1 MAKLN
6 IVIITLLWL
15 ILSKGI
21 GMRASKY
28 YIVTTKEAPS
38 EAELIS
44 HKLML
49 RAGMIKRLSSGIYT
63 WMPLGLKVVR
73 KVERIVREEMNAI
86 GALEMLMPAVQPAE
100 IWQESGRWEFYGKEL
115 LRMKDRHE
123 REFCLGPT
131 HEEVVADT
139 IRKDIKSYKQ
149 LPLSVYQIQ
158 TKFRDEVR
166 PRFGVMRSREF
177 VMKDA
182 YSFHTDFDSLLTT
195 YNDMYQAY
203 CNIFNRLGLK
213 FRPVAADTGS
223 IGGTGSH
230 EFQVLADCGEDIVV
244 YSDESDYAA
253 NLELAE
259 CLPSRD
265 TRPQAQSSLMKIATP
280 TQKTCEEVTEMLG
293 VALSSSVKSLVFEGV
308 DDQPVLLLIRG
319 NDSLN
324 EVKAGKLAQLKQPLT
339 FASHAAISDAFNCQP
354 GFIGPVGFNG
364 AVIVDKEVA
373 LLADFICGANQDGY
387 HLTGV
392 NFGVDCAEPLVAD
405 LRNVQDGDLTPDGK
419 GTIKLCRGIE
429 VGHVFQLRT
438 KYSEA
443 MNVSYLDQNG
453 KSQLMEMGCYGI
465 GVTRILGACIE
476 QNYDERGIVF
486 PLNMAPF
493 EVVITP
499 ANYAKSEIVRLEA
512 DSLYTHL
519 RAAGIDVLLDDR
531 NERIGSLLADS
542 ELLGIPHRVV
552 VGEKTLAEGKVEVYN
567 RKTRE
572 TQLVELDLVVAKLK
586 TLVEHERN

>member
-1 MAKLN
+1 
-6 IVIITLLWL
+6 
-15 ILSKGI
+15 
-21 GMRASKY
+21 MRASQY
-28 YIVTTKEAPS
+28 YIATTKEAPS

-49 RAGMIKRLSSGIYT
+49 RSGMIKRLSSGIYT
-63 WMPLGLKVVR
+63 WMPLGLKIVR
-73 KVERIVREEMNAI
+73 KIEKVVREEMNAI

-115 LRMKDRHE
+115 LRMKDRHD
-123 REFCLGPT
+123 RDFCLGPT

-149 LPLSVYQIQ
+149 LPLAVYQIQ

-166 PRFGVMRSREF
+166 PRFGVMRAREF

-182 YSFHTDFDSLLTT
+182 YSFHTDFNSLVAT
-195 YNDMYQAY
+195 YNDMYNAY

-230 EFQVLADCGEDIVV
+230 EFQVLADSGEDIVV
-244 YSDESDYAA
+244 YSEECDYAA

-259 CLPSRD
+259 ALPSVAN
-265 TRPQAQSSLMKIATP
+265 RPAAAAKMEKVSTP
-280 TQKTCEEVTEMLG
+280 TQKTCEEVAEMLG
-293 VALSSSVKSLVFEGV
+293 VNLATSVKSLVFEGV
-308 DDQPVLLLIRG
+308 DGNPVLLLIRG

-324 EVKAGKLAQLKQPLT
+324 EIKAGKLTELKQPLT
-339 FASHAAISDAFNCQP
+339 FASNEAILEHFNCQP

-364 AVIVDKEVA
+364 KIIADKEAA

-392 NFGVDCAEPLVAD
+392 NWGIDCVEPQVAD
-405 LRNVQDGDLTPDGK
+405 LRNVQEGDTTPDGK
-419 GTIKLCRGIE
+419 GKIKLCRGIE

-443 MNVSYLDQNG
+443 MNVTYLDHNG

-476 QNYDERGIVF
+476 QNNDQNGIVF

-493 EVVITP
+493 EVIITP
-499 ANYAKSEIVRLEA
+499 ANYNKSEVVKLEA
-512 DSLYTHL
+512 DNLYNHL
-519 RAAGIDVLLDDR
+519 RANGLDVILDDR
-531 NERIGSLLADS
+531 NERIGFLLADS
-542 ELLGIPHRVV
+542 ELLGIPYRIV
-552 VGEKTLAEGKVEVYN
+552 VGEKTLAEGKVELYN
-567 RKTRE
+567 RRTCDTE
-572 TQLVELDLVVAKLK
+572 LIELDLVVKKVTELI
-586 TLVEHERN
+586 LNERT

>member
-1 MAKLN
+1 
-6 IVIITLLWL
+6 
-15 ILSKGI
+15 
-21 GMRASKY
+21 MRASQY
-28 YIVTTKEAPS
+28 YIITTKEAPS

-49 RAGMIKRLSSGIYT
+49 RAGLIKRLASGIYT
-63 WMPLGLKVVR
+63 WLPMGLKIVR

-86 GALEMLMPAVQPAE
+86 GSLEMLMPTVQPAE

-115 LRMKDRHE
+115 LRMKDRHD
-123 REFCLGPT
+123 RDFCLGPT
-131 HEEVVADT
+131 HEEVVTDT

-166 PRFGVMRSREF
+166 PRFGVMRAREF

-182 YSFHTDFDSLLTT
+182 YSFHTDFDSLVVH
-195 YNDMYQAY
+195 YNQMYQAY

-230 EFQVLADCGEDIVV
+230 EFQVLADSGEDTVV

-253 NLELAE
+253 NIELAE
-259 CLPSRD
+259 CLPSRIE
-265 TRPQAQSSLMKIATP
+265 RSKAKELMQKVATP
-280 TQKTCEEVTEMLG
+280 IQKTCEEVTEMLG
-293 VALSSSVKSLVFEGV
+293 VDLATSVKSLVFNGV
-308 DDQPVLLLIRG
+308 DGKPVLLLIRG
-319 NDSLN
+319 NDTLN
-324 EVKAGKLAQLKQPLT
+324 EIKAGKLKQLKEPLE
-339 FASHAAISDAFNCQP
+339 FASQEAIKDAFNCQP
-354 GFIGPVGFNG
+354 GFIGPVGFDG
-364 AVIVDKEVA
+364 EVIADKEVA
-373 LLADFICGANQDGY
+373 LLADFVCGANEDGY

-392 NFGVDCAEPLVAD
+392 NFGINCKEPLVAD
-405 LRNVQDGDLTPDGK
+405 IRNVQEGDITPDGK
-419 GTIKLCRGIE
+419 GKIKLCRGIE

-443 MNVSYLDQNG
+443 MNVTYLDQNG

-465 GVTRILGACIE
+465 GVTRILGASIE
-476 QNYDERGIVF
+476 QNNDENGIVF

-493 EVVITP
+493 ELIISP
-499 ANYAKSEIVRLEA
+499 ANYHKSDVVKLEA
-512 DSLYTHL
+512 DNLYNKL
-519 RAAGIDVLLDDR
+519 KASGVDVLLDDR
-531 NERIGSLLADS
+531 NERIGFLLADS
-542 ELLGIPHRVV
+542 ELLGIPYRIV
-552 VGEKTLAEGKVEVYN
+552 VGEKTLAEGKVELYN

-572 TQLVELDLVVAKLK
+572 TELIELDIIIQHLTKIIQD
-586 TLVEHERN
+586 ERK

>member
-1 MAKLN
+1 
-6 IVIITLLWL
+6 
-15 ILSKGI
+15 
-21 GMRASKY
+21 MRASQY
-28 YIVTTKEAPS
+28 YIVTAKEAPS

-49 RAGMIKRLSSGIYT
+49 RAGLIKRLSSGIYT
-63 WMPLGLKVVR
+63 WLPMGLKIVR
-73 KVERIVREEMNAI
+73 KIERVVREEMNAI
-86 GALEMLMPAVQPAE
+86 GSMEMLMPAVQPAE

-123 REFCLGPT
+123 RDFCLGPT
-131 HEEVVADT
+131 HEEVVTDT

-166 PRFGVMRSREF
+166 PRFGVMRAREF

-182 YSFHTDFDSLLTT
+182 YSFHANYDSLVVH
-195 YNDMYQAY
+195 YNQMYQAY

-230 EFQVLADCGEDIVV
+230 EFQVLADSGEDIVV
-244 YSDESDYAA
+244 YSDECDYAA

-259 CLPSRD
+259 SQPSRKE
-265 TRPQAQSSLMKIATP
+265 RPQAKSSMVKVATP

-293 VALSSSVKSLVFEGV
+293 VDLASSVKSLVFVGV
-308 DDQPVLLLIRG
+308 DNKPVLLLIRG
-319 NDSLN
+319 NDTLN
-324 EVKAGKLAQLKQPLT
+324 EIKAGKLKELKEPLE
-339 FASHAAISDAFNCQP
+339 FASQEMIKEAFNCQP
-354 GFIGPVGFNG
+354 GFIGPVGFDG
-364 AVIVDKEVA
+364 IVIADREVG
-373 LLADFICGANQDGY
+373 LLADFVCGANEDGY

-392 NFGVDCAEPLVAD
+392 NFGTDCKEPVIAD
-405 LRNVQDGDLTPDGK
+405 IRNVQAGDTTPDGK
-419 GTIKLCRGIE
+419 GKIKLCRGIE

-443 MNVSYLDQNG
+443 MNVTYLDQNG

-465 GVTRILGACIE
+465 GVTRILGASIE
-476 QNYDERGIVF
+476 QNNDENGIVF

-493 EVVITP
+493 ELIITP
-499 ANYAKSEIVRLEA
+499 ANYNKSEVVRLEA
-512 DSLYTHL
+512 DRLYDKFKV
-519 RAAGIDVLLDDR
+519 AGIDVILDDR
-531 NERIGSLLADS
+531 NERIGFLLADS
-542 ELLGIPHRVV
+542 ELLGIPHRIV
-552 VGEKTLAEGKVEVYN
+552 VGEKTLLEGKVELYN

-572 TQLVELDLVVAKLK
+572 TELVELDTVIQNLVRQI
-586 TLVEHERN
+586 ENERS

>member
-1 MAKLN
+1 
-6 IVIITLLWL
+6 
-15 ILSKGI
+15 
-21 GMRASKY
+21 MRASKY
-28 YIVTTKEAPS
+28 YIATAKEAPS
-38 EAELIS
+38 EAELTS

-63 WMPLGLKVVR
+63 WMPLGLKIVR
-73 KVERIVREEMNAI
+73 KVERVVREEMNAI

-115 LRMKDRHE
+115 LRMKDRHD
-123 REFCLGPT
+123 RDFCLGPT

-149 LPLSVYQIQ
+149 LPLAVYQIQ

-182 YSFHTDFDSLLTT
+182 YSFHADFDSLLTT
-195 YNDMYQAY
+195 YNDMYNAY

-230 EFQVLADCGEDIVV
+230 EFQVLADSGEDIVV
-244 YSDESDYAA
+244 YSEETDYAA

-259 CLPSRD
+259 CQLSR
-265 TRPQAQSSLMKIATP
+265 TSRPEAAAQMVKIATP
-280 TQKTCEEVTEMLG
+280 TQKTCEEVVALLG
-293 VALSSSVKSLVFEGV
+293 VDLAISVKSLVFEGV

-319 NDSLN
+319 SDSLN
-324 EVKAGKLAQLKQPLT
+324 EVKAGKLTQLKQPLT
-339 FASHAAISDAFNCQP
+339 FASHAAIADGFNCQP

-364 AVIVDKEVA
+364 IVIVDREVA
-373 LLADFICGANQDGY
+373 LLADFICGANNDGY

-392 NFGVDCAEPLVAD
+392 NWGVDCPEPLVAD
-405 LRNVQDGDLTPDGK
+405 LRNVQAGDLTTDGK
-419 GTIKLCRGIE
+419 GTLKLCRGIE

-443 MNVSYLDQNG
+443 MNVTYLDKNG

-476 QNYDERGIVF
+476 QNNDENGIVF

-493 EVVITP
+493 EAVITP
-499 ANYAKSEIVRLEA
+499 ANYNKSEVVRLEA
-512 DSLYTHL
+512 DNVYSHL
-519 RAAGIDVLLDDR
+519 QASGIDVLLDDR
-531 NERIGSLLADS
+531 NERIGFLLADS
-542 ELLGIPHRVV
+542 ELLGIPYRIVI
-552 VGEKTLAEGKVEVYN
+552 GEKTLAEGKVELYS
-567 RKTRE
+567 RRTRE
-572 TQLVELDLVVAKLK
+572 TELVDLDLVVSKL
-586 TLVEHERN
+586 TQLIQGERN

>member
-1 MAKLN
+1 
-6 IVIITLLWL
+6 
-15 ILSKGI
+15 
-21 GMRASKY
+21 MRASQY
-28 YIVTTKEAPS
+28 YIVTAKEAPS

-49 RAGMIKRLSSGIYT
+49 RAGLIKRLSSGIYT
-63 WMPLGLKVVR
+63 WLPMGLKIVR
-73 KVERIVREEMNAI
+73 KIERVVREEMNAI
-86 GALEMLMPAVQPAE
+86 GSMEMLMPAVQPAE

-123 REFCLGPT
+123 RDFCLGPT
-131 HEEVVADT
+131 HEEVVTDT

-166 PRFGVMRSREF
+166 PRFGVMRAREF

-182 YSFHTDFDSLLTT
+182 YSFHANYDSLVVH
-195 YNDMYQAY
+195 YNQMYQAY

-230 EFQVLADCGEDIVV
+230 EFQVLADSGEDIVV
-244 YSDESDYAA
+244 YSDECDYAA

-259 CLPSRD
+259 SQPSRKE
-265 TRPQAQSSLMKIATP
+265 RPQAQSSMVKVATP

-293 VALSSSVKSLVFEGV
+293 LDLASSVKSLVFVGV
-308 DDQPVLLLIRG
+308 DNKPVLLLIRG
-319 NDSLN
+319 NDTLN
-324 EVKAGKLAQLKQPLT
+324 EIKAGKLKELKEPLE
-339 FASHAAISDAFNCQP
+339 FASQEMIKEAFNCQP
-354 GFIGPVGFNG
+354 GFIGPVGFDG
-364 AVIVDKEVA
+364 IVIADREVG
-373 LLADFICGANQDGY
+373 LLADFVCGANEDGY

-392 NFGVDCAEPLVAD
+392 NFGTDCKEPVLAD
-405 LRNVQDGDLTPDGK
+405 IRNVQAGDTTPDGK
-419 GTIKLCRGIE
+419 GKIKLCRGIE

-443 MNVSYLDQNG
+443 MNVTYLDQNG

-465 GVTRILGACIE
+465 GVTRILGASIE
-476 QNYDERGIVF
+476 QNNDENGIVF

-493 EVVITP
+493 ELIITP
-499 ANYAKSEIVRLEA
+499 ANYNKSEVVRLEA
-512 DSLYTHL
+512 DRLYDKFKV
-519 RAAGIDVLLDDR
+519 AGIDVILDDR
-531 NERIGSLLADS
+531 NERIGFLLADS
-542 ELLGIPHRVV
+542 ELLGIPHRIV
-552 VGEKTLAEGKVEVYN
+552 VGEKTLLEGKVELYN

-572 TQLVELDLVVAKLK
+572 TELVELDTVIQNLVRQI
-586 TLVEHERN
+586 ENERS

>member
-1 MAKLN
+1 
-6 IVIITLLWL
+6 
-15 ILSKGI
+15 
-21 GMRASKY
+21 MRASQY
-28 YIVTTKEAPS
+28 YIVTAKEAPS

-49 RAGMIKRLSSGIYT
+49 RAGLIKRLSSGIYT
-63 WMPLGLKVVR
+63 WLPMGLKIVR
-73 KVERIVREEMNAI
+73 KIERVVREEMNAI
-86 GALEMLMPAVQPAE
+86 GSMEMLMPAVQPAE

-123 REFCLGPT
+123 RDFCLGPT
-131 HEEVVADT
+131 HEEVVTDT

-166 PRFGVMRSREF
+166 PRFGVMRAREF

-182 YSFHTDFDSLLTT
+182 YSFHANYDSLVVH
-195 YNDMYQAY
+195 YNQMYQAY

-230 EFQVLADCGEDIVV
+230 EFQVLADSGEDIVV
-244 YSDESDYAA
+244 YSDECDYAA

-259 CLPSRD
+259 SQPSRKE
-265 TRPQAQSSLMKIATP
+265 RPQAQSSMVKVATP

-293 VALSSSVKSLVFEGV
+293 LDLASSVKSLVFVGV
-308 DDQPVLLLIRG
+308 DNKPVLLLIRG
-319 NDSLN
+319 NDTLN
-324 EVKAGKLAQLKQPLT
+324 EIKAGKLKELKEPLE
-339 FASHAAISDAFNCQP
+339 FASQEMIKEAFNCQP
-354 GFIGPVGFNG
+354 GFIGPVGFDG
-364 AVIVDKEVA
+364 IVIADREVG
-373 LLADFICGANQDGY
+373 LLADFVCGANEDGY

-392 NFGVDCAEPLVAD
+392 NFGTDCKEPVIAD
-405 LRNVQDGDLTPDGK
+405 IRNVQAGDTTPDGK
-419 GTIKLCRGIE
+419 GKIKLCRGIE

-443 MNVSYLDQNG
+443 MNVTYLDQNG

-465 GVTRILGACIE
+465 GVTRILGASIE
-476 QNYDERGIVF
+476 QNNDENGIVF

-493 EVVITP
+493 ELIITP
-499 ANYAKSEIVRLEA
+499 ANYNKSEVVRLEA
-512 DSLYTHL
+512 DRLYDKFKV
-519 RAAGIDVLLDDR
+519 AGIDVILDDR
-531 NERIGSLLADS
+531 NERIGFLLADS
-542 ELLGIPHRVV
+542 ELLGIPHRIV
-552 VGEKTLAEGKVEVYN
+552 VGEKTLLEGKVELYN

-572 TQLVELDLVVAKLK
+572 TELVELDTVIQNLVRQI
-586 TLVEHERN
+586 ENERS

>member
-1 MAKLN
+1 
-6 IVIITLLWL
+6 
-15 ILSKGI
+15 
-21 GMRASKY
+21 MRASKY

-49 RAGMIKRLSSGIYT
+49 RSGMIKRLSSGIYT
-63 WMPLGLKVVR
+63 WMPLGLKIVR

-115 LRMKDRHE
+115 LRMKDRHD
-123 REFCLGPT
+123 RDFCLGPT
-131 HEEVVADT
+131 HEEVVSDVV
-139 IRKDIKSYKQ
+139 RKDVKSYKQ

-259 CLPSRD
+259 SLPSREF
-265 TRPQAQSSLMKIATP
+265 RPAATGSLLKIETP

-293 VALSSSVKSLVFEGV
+293 VELSSSVKSLVFEGV
-308 DDQPVLLLIRG
+308 DDKPVLLLIRG

-324 EVKAGKLAQLKQPLT
+324 EIKAGKIKQLKEPLT
-339 FASHAAISDAFNCQP
+339 FASHEQILSEFNCQP

-364 AVIVDKEVA
+364 TVIVDKEVA
-373 LLADFICGANQDGY
+373 LLADFVCGANHDGY

-392 NFGVDCAEPLVAD
+392 NFGVDCPEPIVAD
-405 LRNVQDGDLTPDGK
+405 LRNVQDGDKTPDGK

-443 MNVSYLDQNG
+443 LNVTYLDKNG
-453 KSQLMEMGCYGI
+453 KSQFMEMGCYGI

-499 ANYAKSEIVRLEA
+499 ANYAKCEVVQIEA
-512 DSLYTHL
+512 DNLYAHL

-542 ELLGIPHRVV
+542 ELLGIPYRVV
-552 VGEKTLAEGKVEVYN
+552 VGEKALAEGKVELYN

-572 TQLVELDLVVAKLK
+572 THLVEVDLIVAKLSK
-586 TLVEHERN
+586 LVEHERS

>member
-1 MAKLN
+1 
-6 IVIITLLWL
+6 
-15 ILSKGI
+15 
-21 GMRASKY
+21 MRASQY
-28 YIVTTKEAPS
+28 YIVTAKEAPS

-49 RAGMIKRLSSGIYT
+49 RAGLIKRLSSGIYT
-63 WMPLGLKVVR
+63 WLPMGLKIVR
-73 KVERIVREEMNAI
+73 KIERVVREEMNAI
-86 GALEMLMPAVQPAE
+86 GSMEMLMPAVQPAE

-123 REFCLGPT
+123 RDFCLGPT
-131 HEEVVADT
+131 HEEVVTDT

-166 PRFGVMRSREF
+166 PRFGVMRAREF

-182 YSFHTDFDSLLTT
+182 YSFHANYDSLVVH
-195 YNDMYQAY
+195 YNQMYQAY

-230 EFQVLADCGEDIVV
+230 EFQVLADSGEDIVV
-244 YSDESDYAA
+244 YSDECDYAA

-259 CLPSRD
+259 SQPSRKE
-265 TRPQAQSSLMKIATP
+265 RPQAKSSMVKVATP

-293 VALSSSVKSLVFEGV
+293 VDLASSVKSLVFVGV
-308 DDQPVLLLIRG
+308 DNKPVLLLIRG
-319 NDSLN
+319 NDTLN
-324 EVKAGKLAQLKQPLT
+324 EIKAGKLKELKEPLE
-339 FASHAAISDAFNCQP
+339 FASQDMIKEAFNCQP
-354 GFIGPVGFNG
+354 GFIGPVGFDG
-364 AVIVDKEVA
+364 IVIADREVG
-373 LLADFICGANQDGY
+373 LLADFVCGANEDGY

-392 NFGVDCAEPLVAD
+392 NFGTDCKEPVIAD
-405 LRNVQDGDLTPDGK
+405 IRNVQAGDTTPDGK
-419 GTIKLCRGIE
+419 GKIKLCRGIE

-443 MNVSYLDQNG
+443 MNVTYLDQNG

-465 GVTRILGACIE
+465 GVTRILGASIE
-476 QNYDERGIVF
+476 QNNDENGIVF

-493 EVVITP
+493 ELIITP
-499 ANYAKSEIVRLEA
+499 ANYNKSEVVRLEA
-512 DSLYTHL
+512 DRLYDKFKV
-519 RAAGIDVLLDDR
+519 AGIDVILDDR
-531 NERIGSLLADS
+531 NERIGFLLADS
-542 ELLGIPHRVV
+542 ELLGIPHRIV
-552 VGEKTLAEGKVEVYN
+552 VGEKTLLEGKVELYN

-572 TQLVELDLVVAKLK
+572 TELVELDTVIQNLVRQI
-586 TLVEHERN
+586 ENERS

>member
-1 MAKLN
+1 
-6 IVIITLLWL
+6 
-15 ILSKGI
+15 
-21 GMRASKY
+21 MRASQY
-28 YIVTTKEAPS
+28 YIVTAKEAPS

-49 RAGMIKRLSSGIYT
+49 RAGLIKRLSSGIYT
-63 WMPLGLKVVR
+63 WLPMGLKIVR
-73 KVERIVREEMNAI
+73 KIERVVREEMNAI
-86 GALEMLMPAVQPAE
+86 GSMEMLMPAVQPAE

-123 REFCLGPT
+123 RDFCLGPT
-131 HEEVVADT
+131 HEEVVTDT

-166 PRFGVMRSREF
+166 PRFGVMRAREF

-182 YSFHTDFDSLLTT
+182 YSFHANYDSLVVH
-195 YNDMYQAY
+195 YNQMYQAY

-230 EFQVLADCGEDIVV
+230 EFQVLADSGEDIVV
-244 YSDESDYAA
+244 YSDECDYAA

-259 CLPSRD
+259 SQPSRKE
-265 TRPQAQSSLMKIATP
+265 RPQAQSSMVKVATP

-293 VALSSSVKSLVFEGV
+293 VDLASSVKSLVFVGV
-308 DDQPVLLLIRG
+308 DNKPVLLLIRG
-319 NDSLN
+319 NDTLN
-324 EVKAGKLAQLKQPLT
+324 EIKAGKLKELKEPLE
-339 FASHAAISDAFNCQP
+339 FASQEMIKEAFNCQP
-354 GFIGPVGFNG
+354 GFIGPVGFDG
-364 AVIVDKEVA
+364 IVIADREVG
-373 LLADFICGANQDGY
+373 LLADFVCGANEDGY

-392 NFGVDCAEPLVAD
+392 NFGTDCKEPVLAD
-405 LRNVQDGDLTPDGK
+405 IRNVQAGDTTPDGK
-419 GTIKLCRGIE
+419 GKIKLCRGIE

-443 MNVSYLDQNG
+443 MNVTYLDQNG

-465 GVTRILGACIE
+465 GVTRILGASIE
-476 QNYDERGIVF
+476 QNNDENGIVF

-493 EVVITP
+493 ELIITP
-499 ANYAKSEIVRLEA
+499 ANYNKSEVVRLEA
-512 DSLYTHL
+512 DRLYDKFKV
-519 RAAGIDVLLDDR
+519 AGIDVILDDR
-531 NERIGSLLADS
+531 NERIGFLLADS
-542 ELLGIPHRVV
+542 ELLGIPHRIV
-552 VGEKTLAEGKVEVYN
+552 VGEKTLLEGKVELYN

-572 TQLVELDLVVAKLK
+572 TELVELDTVIQNLVRQI
-586 TLVEHERN
+586 ENERS

>member
-1 MAKLN
+1 
-6 IVIITLLWL
+6 
-15 ILSKGI
+15 
-21 GMRASKY
+21 MRASKY
-28 YIVTTKEAPS
+28 YIATVKEAPS

-86 GALEMLMPAVQPAE
+86 DALEILMPAVQPAE

-115 LRMKDRHE
+115 LRMKDRHD
-123 REFCLGPT
+123 RDFCLGPT

-182 YSFHTDFDSLLTT
+182 YSFHSDFDSLLST

-230 EFQVLADCGEDIVV
+230 EFQVLADSGEDIVV

-253 NLELAE
+253 NIELAE

-265 TRPQAQSSLMKIATP
+265 SRPVSTLQLQKIATP
-280 TQKTCEEVTEMLG
+280 TQKTCEDVCAMLG
-293 VALSSSVKSLVFEGV
+293 TDLTNSVKSLVFEGV
-308 DDQPVLLLIRG
+308 DGRPVLLLIRG

-324 EVKAGKLAQLKQPLT
+324 EIKAGKLKQLKEPLT
-339 FASHAAISDAFNCQP
+339 FASHESIQKGFNCQP
-354 GFIGPVGFNG
+354 GFIGPVGFDG
-364 AVIVDKEVA
+364 VVIADREVA
-373 LLADFICGANQDGY
+373 LLADFVCGANENGF
-387 HLTGV
+387 HFTGV
-392 NFGVDCAEPLVAD
+392 NFGVDCAEPIVAD
-405 LRNVQDGDLTPDGK
+405 LRNVQEGDKTPDGK
-419 GTIKLCRGIE
+419 GTMKLCRGIE

-438 KYSEA
+438 KYSQA
-443 MNVSYLDQNG
+443 MNVTYLDQNG
-453 KSQLMEMGCYGI
+453 KTQFMEMGCYGI

-476 QNYDERGIVF
+476 QNNDENGIVF

-499 ANYAKSEIVRLEA
+499 ANYTKSEITRLES
-512 DSLYTHL
+512 DNLYSHL
-519 RAAGIDVLLDDR
+519 KANGIDVLLDDR
-531 NERIGSLLADS
+531 NERIGFLLADS
-542 ELLGIPHRVV
+542 ELLGIPYRIVI
-552 VGEKTLAEGKVEVYN
+552 GEKTLATGNVELFD

-572 TQLVELDLVVAKLK
+572 TRIIALDLVVAEVTKL
-586 TLVEHERN
+586 VHNARN

>member
-1 MAKLN
+1 
-6 IVIITLLWL
+6 
-15 ILSKGI
+15 
-21 GMRASKY
+21 MRASQY
-28 YIVTTKEAPS
+28 YIVTAKEAPS

-49 RAGMIKRLSSGIYT
+49 RAGLIKRLSSGIYT
-63 WMPLGLKVVR
+63 WLPMGLKIVR
-73 KVERIVREEMNAI
+73 KIERVVREEMNAI
-86 GALEMLMPAVQPAE
+86 GSMEMLMPAVQPAE

-123 REFCLGPT
+123 RDFCLGPT
-131 HEEVVADT
+131 HEEVVTDT

-166 PRFGVMRSREF
+166 PRFGVMRAREF

-182 YSFHTDFDSLLTT
+182 YSFHANYDSLVVH
-195 YNDMYQAY
+195 YNQMYQAY

-230 EFQVLADCGEDIVV
+230 EFQVLADSGEDIVV
-244 YSDESDYAA
+244 YSDECDYAA

-259 CLPSRD
+259 SQPSRKE
-265 TRPQAQSSLMKIATP
+265 RPQAQSSMVKVATP

-293 VALSSSVKSLVFEGV
+293 VDLASSVKSLVFVGV
-308 DDQPVLLLIRG
+308 DNKPVLLLIRG
-319 NDSLN
+319 NDTLN
-324 EVKAGKLAQLKQPLT
+324 EIKAGKLKELKEPLE
-339 FASHAAISDAFNCQP
+339 FASQDMIKEAFNCQP
-354 GFIGPVGFNG
+354 GFIGPVGFDG
-364 AVIVDKEVA
+364 IVIADREVG
-373 LLADFICGANQDGY
+373 LLADFVCGANEDGY

-392 NFGVDCAEPLVAD
+392 NFGTDCKEPVIAD
-405 LRNVQDGDLTPDGK
+405 IRNVQAGDTTPDGK
-419 GTIKLCRGIE
+419 GKIKLCRGIE

-443 MNVSYLDQNG
+443 MNVTYLDQNG

-465 GVTRILGACIE
+465 GVTRILGASIE
-476 QNYDERGIVF
+476 QNNDENGIVF

-493 EVVITP
+493 ELIITP
-499 ANYAKSEIVRLEA
+499 ANYNKSEVVRLEA
-512 DSLYTHL
+512 DRLYDKFKV
-519 RAAGIDVLLDDR
+519 AGIDVILDDR
-531 NERIGSLLADS
+531 NERIGFLLADS
-542 ELLGIPHRVV
+542 ELLGIPHRIV
-552 VGEKTLAEGKVEVYN
+552 VGEKTLLEGKVELYN

-572 TQLVELDLVVAKLK
+572 TELVELDTVIQNLVRQI
-586 TLVEHERN
+586 ENERS

>member
-1 MAKLN
+1 
-6 IVIITLLWL
+6 
-15 ILSKGI
+15 
-21 GMRASKY
+21 MRASKY
-28 YIVTTKEAPS
+28 YIATAKEAPS

-44 HKLML
+44 HQLML

-63 WMPLGLKVVR
+63 WMPLGLKIVR

-115 LRMKDRHE
+115 LRMKDRHD
-123 REFCLGPT
+123 RDFCLGPT

-182 YSFHTDFDSLLTT
+182 YSFHSNFDSLLST
-195 YNDMYQAY
+195 YNDMYDAY

-230 EFQVLADCGEDIVV
+230 EFQVLADSGEDIVV

-253 NLELAE
+253 NIELAE

-265 TRPQAQSSLMKIATP
+265 SRPEAKLQLQKVATP
-280 TQKTCEEVTEMLG
+280 TQKTCEEVSAMLG
-293 VALSSSVKSLVFEGV
+293 TDLANSVKSLVFEGV
-308 DDQPVLLLIRG
+308 DGNPVLLLIRG

-324 EVKAGKLAQLKQPLT
+324 EIKASKLKELKEPLT
-339 FASHAAISDAFNCQP
+339 FSSHEAIKNGFNCQP

-364 AVIVDKEVA
+364 IVIADREVA
-373 LLADFICGANQDGY
+373 LLADFVCGANEDSF
-387 HLTGV
+387 HFTGV
-392 NFGVDCAEPLVAD
+392 NFGVDCVEPIVAD
-405 LRNVQDGDLTPDGK
+405 LRNVQEGDKTPDGK

-438 KYSEA
+438 KYSQA
-443 MNVSYLDQNG
+443 MNVTYLDQNG
-453 KSQLMEMGCYGI
+453 KTQYMEMGCYGI

-476 QNYDERGIVF
+476 QNNDENGIVF

-499 ANYAKSEIVRLEA
+499 ANYAKSEITRLEA
-512 DSLYTHL
+512 DNLYNHL
-519 RAAGIDVLLDDR
+519 KANGLDVLLDDR
-531 NERIGSLLADS
+531 NERIGFLLADS
-542 ELLGIPHRVV
+542 ELLGIPYRIVI
-552 VGEKTLAEGKVEVYN
+552 GEKTLANGNIELFN

-572 TQLVELDLVVAKLK
+572 TKIIELDLIVAEITKL
-586 TLVEHERN
+586 VNDARN

>member
-1 MAKLN
+1 
-6 IVIITLLWL
+6 
-15 ILSKGI
+15 
-21 GMRASKY
+21 MRASRY
-28 YIVTTKEAPS
+28 YITTSKEAPS

-49 RAGMIKRLSSGIYT
+49 RAGLIKRLSSGIYT
-63 WMPLGLKVVR
+63 WMPLGLKIVR
-73 KVERIVREEMNAI
+73 KIEKIVREEMNAI
-86 GALEMLMPAVQPAE
+86 GSLEMLMPAVQPAE

-123 REFCLGPT
+123 RDFCLGPT
-131 HEEVVADT
+131 HEEVVTDT

-149 LPLSVYQIQ
+149 LPICVYQIQ

-166 PRFGVMRSREF
+166 PRFGVMRAREF

-182 YSFHTDFDSLLTT
+182 YSFHTDFDSLVAT

-230 EFQVLADCGEDIVV
+230 EFQVLADSGEDIVV

-253 NLELAE
+253 NIELAE
-259 CLPSRD
+259 CRLSRD
-265 TRPQAQSSLMKIATP
+265 SRPNAKAQMQKVATP
-280 TQKTCEEVTEMLG
+280 TQKTCEEVTQMLG
-293 VALSSSVKSLVFEGV
+293 TDLANSVKSLVFEGK
-308 DDQPVLLLIRG
+308 DGKPVLLLIRG

-324 EVKAGKLAQLKQPLT
+324 EIKAGKLKELKEPLT
-339 FASHAAISDAFNCQP
+339 FASHEAIAESFNCQP
-354 GFIGPVGFNG
+354 GFIGPVGFAG
-364 AVIVDKEVA
+364 VVIADRQVA
-373 LLADFICGANQDGY
+373 MLSDFVCGANEDGY
-387 HLTGV
+387 HFTGV
-392 NFGVDCAEPLVAD
+392 NFGIDCKEPIVAD
-405 LRNVQDGDLTPDGK
+405 IRNVQEGDVTPDGK
-419 GTIKLCRGIE
+419 GKIKLCRGIE

-438 KYSEA
+438 KYSKS
-443 MNVSYLDQNG
+443 MNATYLDQNG

-476 QNYDERGIVF
+476 QNNDDAGIVF

-499 ANYAKSEIVRLEA
+499 ANYNKSEVVKLEA
-512 DSLYTHL
+512 DNLYTHFQ
-519 RAAGIDVLLDDR
+519 ASGIDVLLDDR
-531 NERIGSLLADS
+531 NERIGFLLADS
-542 ELLGIPHRVV
+542 ELLGIPYRIV
-552 VGEKTLAEGKVEVYN
+552 VGEKTLAEGKVEVFN

-572 TQLVELDLVVAKLK
+572 TELIEVDLVVGHLTKLIQN
-586 TLVEHERN
+586 ERS